1 MEPLLRE
8 RLRRI
13 NLRNDEPWLARHG
26 VEVEG
31 V

>member
-13 NLRNDEPWLARHG
+13 NLRNGEPWLARHG
-26 VEVEG
+26 VEMEG